1 MSLPVGYAASGPA
14 VPDRRPRKKV
24 ARKAVQKSP
33 VRRSARLDRPVA
45 RQYAYERASVEEAR
59 ARRGIAPSYRKPAM
73 PAEEKRARAKR
84 KAAETRALKQA
95 GAYVPRK
102 KGRPTPY
109 KTLGKQSV
117 VAIERTATRR
127 VESVLSRE
135 KELNKRWSSLV
146 QAWTRFSLAMARG
159 DQAGADKWMA
169 IYSQRGTAY
178 NELLEERAA
187 VLKTGRVPQR
197 QRAPRLIHPPSGKRP
212 ADGTKAQMEWD
223 KRYNA
228 YMEAYQHASSAFG
241 SQAYSEAAAATPSVL
256 SSAYEAPPPAA
267 YVAPPDAFVSTPAA
281 PTTYVSSHP
290 SRMSAFFTAGPTS
303 PAAGSAPPTPAAAA
317 SEFETEVLPT
327 REYALRRIAQLQEQN
342 KRWARSTIE
351 HTANDAEIARL
362 RAGIR
367 QSRGM
372 APREAAN
379 LPTPSGKHQRL

>member
-1 MSLPVGYAASGPA
+1 MSVPSGSVAYGPA

-24 ARKAVQKSP
+24 ARKAVRKSP
-33 VRRSARLDRPVA
+33 VRRSARLDRPIA

-84 KAAETRALKQA
+84 KAAETRALKEA

-127 VESVLSRE
+127 VESVLARE

-159 DQAGADKWMA
+159 DEANANKWMA

-197 QRAPRLIHPPSGKRP
+197 QRAPRLIHPPAGKRP

-241 SQAYSEAAAATPSVL
+241 GQAYSQPAAPTPSVL
-256 SSAYEAPPPAA
+256 SSTYEAPPPAA
-267 YVAPPDAFVSTPAA
+267 YVSTPAA
-281 PTTYVSSHP
+281 PTTYVTARPSGVSS
-290 SRMSAFFTAGPTS
+290 FFSAGPTS
-303 PAAGSAPPTPAAAA
+303 PAAGSPAAAA

-327 REYALRRIAQLQEQN
+327 REYALKRIAQLQEDN

-372 APREAAN
+372 APREAADFA
-379 LPTPSGKHQRL
+379 TPAGKRQFL